1 MSAKATSQRTY
12 IKAICEVL
20 DQHPSGLETE
30 QILERR
36 EDIVQP
42 DRPLE
47 TVRAGLHSTFSVQ
60 AKSKDPK
67 IWEWAVVDTNCL
79 TALRQGLG

>member
-1 MSAKATSQRTY
+1 M
-12 IKAICEVL
+12 
-20 DQHPSGLETE
+20 DQHPSGLEKE
-30 QILERR
+30 QVLEEVGRHCA
-36 EDIVQP
+36 EWFP

-67 IWEWAVVDTNCL
+67 IWEWAVEASQASRDD
-79 TALRQGLG
+79 AASKKRI